1 MLPHKRGAKSKTLE
15 STQTPTDVDKKR
27 ERERKREREKERKRE
42 REKETN
48 PFCEENRQRSFRKKS
63 TKNQRKRRGKRRI
76 VLSLRVFGLLSS
88 LFFFLLFS
96 EKRTK
101 KLSPTFFFKGGGG
114 FRANYMRNFFTFARA
129 LYRATLYQRERG
141 KDEQHQRILRGKRG
155 K

>member
-15 STQTPTDVDKKR
+15 STQTDKKR

-88 LFFFLLFS
+88 LFFFLLFFG
-96 EKRTK
+96 K
-101 KLSPTFFFKGGGG
+101 KNFETFSNVFFLKGGGG
-114 FRANYMRNFFTFARA
+114 FGANYMRNFFTFARA

>member
-27 ERERKREREKERKRE
+27 ERERKRE

-101 KLSPTFFFKGGGG
+101 KLSPTFFF
-114 FRANYMRNFFTFARA
+114 
-129 LYRATLYQRERG
+129 
-141 KDEQHQRILRGKRG
+141 
-155 K
+155 

>member
-27 ERERKREREKERKRE
+27 ERERKRE

-101 KLSPTFFFKGGGG
+101 KLSPTFFFKRGGW
-114 FRANYMRNFFTFARA
+114 FPCKLHAQFLYICARA
-129 LYRATLYQRERG
+129 LSSDTLPERER
-141 KDEQHQRILRGKRG
+141 ER
-155 K
+155 